1 LFPEFGDFLLKCR
14 PIGFGVFPV
23 PLHNQGA
30 KIGVF
35 VPGLLGLNGR
45 TGSLG
50 AIHPQNQGR

>member
-30 KIGVF
+30 KIGVI

-50 AIHPQNQGR
+50 AIHP